1 MDHALRV
8 LWPLAISIC
17 VGVLA
22 GERPHA
28 QPALPAN
35 APGAGPRTA
44 IPSANPTSTTPAPR
58 SPTVESRASTELPRV
73 RLSAQA
79 SHIDVGLRFGVWRQA
94 DAEKLTAA
102 QASTVPDHVFT
113 RPAGNNLGLI
123 NHAVWVRIRLQPD
136 PDAPDPLVLEL
147 GRPIW
152 THAQAFLVIEGKDG
166 APAQGVEPAP
176 LKRLYDQRHTAFKL
190 PRVTTPSTL
199 LLRLEQHEAI
209 APVVRL
215 WQASAYEAR
224 THHDALVQGLFF
236 GLLLALLLYNGAL
249 FLSSR
254 DPAYAAYVL
263 WQAGTMLYL
272 AAVTGIGQL
281 YVWPGQYAI
290 QALLPVTA
298 SLLMCAGGLFFV
310 RIYLLLAQRLPYADL
325 ALALLQWFCVALA
338 LVRLIPG
345 TTWILLPSLLLIA
358 ISAVAITLTAALRTR
373 HPFVPAGILLV
384 SSVLMLAS
392 GFATLGR
399 SAGLFPENVWTTDAF
414 EWVAVLL
421 ALLLS
426 FGLSIR
432 IAQMRERTLRLQAL
446 TMQDPLTGLNNRT
459 GLFDAGSKALER
471 THRSGATLAV
481 LWLDLDGLKRI
492 NDVFGHAAGDA
503 LIQAV
508 AQRIEAA
515 AGRDAVCARLGGD
528 EFAVL
533 LPNLPSPRLAEDLA
547 AHLLERL
554 RAPYVLQGLHGQP
567 LRSSASIGIASDDP
581 ALPCPL
587 ETLMLRADTAM
598 YRAKSQG
605 RDTYVIWT
613 EAHAQGEGEQTP
625 LFQFTRPAIWPS
637 NSP

>member
-1 MDHALRV
+1 MGNALHV
-8 LWPLAISIC
+8 VWPLAISIC
-17 VGVLA
+17 VGALA
-22 GERPHA
+22 ADRSRA
-28 QPALPAN
+28 QPVLPAN
-35 APGAGPRTA
+35 APGAGPQSA
-44 IPSANPTSTTPAPR
+44 IQATNQTSKIPAL
-58 SPTVESRASTELPRV
+58 SPPAAEQRASADLPRV

-79 SHIDVGLRFGVWRQA
+79 PRTDVGLRFGVWRQA
-94 DAEKLTAA
+94 DAERLSAT
-102 QASTVPDHVFT
+102 QASMAPDHVFT
-113 RPAGNNLGLI
+113 RPSGNNLGLI

-136 PDAPDPLVLEL
+136 PDALGSLVLEL
-147 GRPIW
+147 GRPTW
-152 THAQAFLVIEGKDG
+152 THAQAFLVSEGKDG
-166 APAQGVEPAP
+166 VPVQGTEPLP
-176 LKRLYDQRHTAFKL
+176 LKRLRDLRHTAFKL
-190 PRVTTPSTL
+190 PHLTNPSTL
-199 LLRLEQHEAI
+199 MLKLEQHEAI
-209 APVVRL
+209 APVMRL
-215 WQASAYEAR
+215 WQPSAYEAR

-281 YVWPGQYAI
+281 YVWPEQYAI

-310 RIYLLLAQRLPYADL
+310 RIYLLLVQRLPYADL

-345 TTWILLPSLLLIA
+345 TTWLLLPSLLLIA
-358 ISAVAITLTAALRTR
+358 ISAVAITLTATLRTR
-373 HPFVPAGILLV
+373 HQFVPAGILLV

-432 IAQMRERTLRLQAL
+432 VAQMRERTLRLQAL
-446 TMQDPLTGLNNRT
+446 AMQDPLTGLNNRT

-471 THRSGATLAV
+471 THRSGAVLAV

-503 LIQAV
+503 LIQAA

-515 AGRDAVCARLGGD
+515 AGQDAVCARLGGD

-581 ALPCPL
+581 ASPCPL

-605 RDTYVIWT
+605 RNTYVIWA
-613 EAHAQGEGEQTP
+613 EDHAQGEQAP
-625 LFQFTRPAIWPS
+625 LFQFTRPVTWPS

>member
-1 MDHALRV
+1 MQVGHALHV
-8 LWPLAISIC
+8 VWPLAILMC
-17 VGVLA
+17 AGVLVTD
-22 GERPHA
+22 RPHA

-44 IPSANPTSTTPAPR
+44 IPTANQPSKIPAP
-58 SPTVESRASTELPRV
+58 SPKSAEPRTLTGLPRV
-73 RLSAQA
+73 RPSAHA
-79 SHIDVGLRFGVWRQA
+79 SRTDVGLRFGVWRQA
-94 DAEKLTAA
+94 DAEKLSAA
-102 QASTVPDHVFT
+102 QASMVPDHVFT
-113 RPAGNNLGLI
+113 RPSGNNLGLI

-136 PDAPDPLVLEL
+136 PGARGPLVLEL
-147 GRPIW
+147 GRPTW
-152 THAQAFLVIEGKDG
+152 THAQAFLVSEGKDG
-166 APAQGVEPAP
+166 VPVQGTEPLP
-176 LKRLYDQRHTAFKL
+176 LKRLRDLRHTAFKL
-190 PRVTTPSTL
+190 PHLTNPSTL
-199 LLRLEQHEAI
+199 MLKLEQHEAI
-209 APVVRL
+209 APVMRL
-215 WQASAYEAR
+215 WQPSAYEAR

-281 YVWPGQYAI
+281 YVWPEQYAI

-345 TTWILLPSLLLIA
+345 TTWLLLPSLLLIA
-358 ISAVAITLTAALRTR
+358 ISAVAITLTATLRTR
-373 HPFVPAGILLV
+373 HQFVPAGILLV

-432 IAQMRERTLRLQAL
+432 VAQMRERTLRLQAL
-446 TMQDPLTGLNNRT
+446 AMQDPLTGLNNRT

-471 THRSGATLAV
+471 THRSGAVLAV

-503 LIQAV
+503 LIQAA

-515 AGRDAVCARLGGD
+515 AGQDAVCARLGGD

-581 ALPCPL
+581 ASPCPL

-605 RDTYVIWT
+605 RNTYVIWA
-613 EAHAQGEGEQTP
+613 EDHAQGEQAP
-625 LFQFTRPAIWPS
+625 LFQFTRPVTWPS

>member
-1 MDHALRV
+1 MGHALHV
-8 LWPLAISIC
+8 VWPLAILMC
-17 VGVLA
+17 AGVLVTD
-22 GERPHA
+22 RPHA

-44 IPSANPTSTTPAPR
+44 IPTANQPSKIPAP
-58 SPTVESRASTELPRV
+58 SPKSAEPRTLTGLPRV
-73 RLSAQA
+73 RPSAHA
-79 SHIDVGLRFGVWRQA
+79 SRTDVGLRFGVWRQA
-94 DAEKLTAA
+94 DAEKLSAA
-102 QASTVPDHVFT
+102 QASMVPDHVFT
-113 RPAGNNLGLI
+113 RPSGNNLGLI

-136 PDAPDPLVLEL
+136 PGARGSLVLEL
-147 GRPIW
+147 GRPTW
-152 THAQAFLVIEGKDG
+152 THAQAFLVSEGKDG
-166 APAQGVEPAP
+166 VPVQGTEPLP
-176 LKRLYDQRHTAFKL
+176 LKRLRDLRHTAFKL
-190 PRVTTPSTL
+190 PHLTNPSTL
-199 LLRLEQHEAI
+199 MLKLEQHEAI
-209 APVVRL
+209 APVMRL
-215 WQASAYEAR
+215 WQPSAYEAR

-281 YVWPGQYAI
+281 YVWPEQYAI

-310 RIYLLLAQRLPYADL
+310 RIYLLLAQRPPYADL

-345 TTWILLPSLLLIA
+345 TTWLLLPSLLLIA
-358 ISAVAITLTAALRTR
+358 ISAVAITLTATLRTR
-373 HPFVPAGILLV
+373 HQFVPAGILLV

-432 IAQMRERTLRLQAL
+432 VAQMRERTLRLQAL
-446 TMQDPLTGLNNRT
+446 AMQDPLTGLNNRT

-471 THRSGATLAV
+471 THRSGAVLAV

-503 LIQAV
+503 LIQAA

-515 AGRDAVCARLGGD
+515 AGQDAVCARLGGD

-581 ALPCPL
+581 ASPCPL

-605 RDTYVIWT
+605 RNTYVIWA
-613 EAHAQGEGEQTP
+613 EDHAQGEQAP
-625 LFQFTRPAIWPS
+625 LFQFTRPVTWPS